1 MSEKTI
7 RAEIITL
14 YMTDTNNLKES
25 EDILDPRSNVKVEEI
40 IREVVT
46 YIPNAKIVDIIN
58 IVNPDKTIITKE
70 LLSTN
75 NKTDIIFIIGDVD
88 FTERQCANEAIE
100 SVTVDRKELSTELT
114 NLMTNIEKKLEEI
127 MRHRTRCGIRN
138 KTLFINLSGTHED
151 RETCIAAISDILINA
166 MHLVLGK
173 RETQHFSLSDIA
185 SSASASRDNDF
196 PEQNMNN
203 NPNNCHKELFPTIP
217 LEDALEILNKI
228 AQAKMD
234 KINHE
239 SVKIKDAYGRIL
251 CEDVHPNCSVPPFRT
266 SSKHGYAVS
275 VKDGKEL
282 RRVQEGENGFP
293 PLPLQPGTCVWV
305 NSGEPIPEGAT
316 AVVQVKDTKPLEGSP
331 NDDSKY
337 IEIMIKHLDVY
348 KQTRCGIR
356 NKTLFINLSG
366 THEDREKCMAAISDI
381 LMNAMHLVGKRET
394 QHFSLSDI
402 ASSASRDNDFP
413 EQNMN
418 NNPNNFHKELFPT
431 IPLEDALKIL
441 NKVAQAGMD
450 KINHESVKIKD
461 AYGRI
466 LCEDVHPNCPVP
478 PFRTS
483 CKHGYAVSV
492 KDGKGLRRVQEG
504 ENGFPPLP
512 LQPGTCVW
520 VNSGEPIPEGATAVV
535 QVKDTKPLEGTP
547 NGDSKYIEIMIKP
560 QHGQNIK
567 PIGFDICDRK
577 KDIILKKFTRIGPE
591 EIGVLAASGCKEVI
605 VAKRLSIGVLSI
617 GDNLQEPGEPLQPG
631 FTYDINRITLIS
643 LLKHNGY
650 SSLDFGIVND
660 K

>member
-1 MSEKTI
+1 M
-7 RAEIITL
+7 
-14 YMTDTNNLKES
+14 
-25 EDILDPRSNVKVEEI
+25 
-40 IREVVT
+40 
-46 YIPNAKIVDIIN
+46 
-58 IVNPDKTIITKE
+58 
-70 LLSTN
+70 
-75 NKTDIIFIIGDVD
+75 
-88 FTERQCANEAIE
+88 
-100 SVTVDRKELSTELT
+100 
-114 NLMTNIEKKLEEI
+114 
-127 MRHRTRCGIRN
+127 
-138 KTLFINLSGTHED
+138 
-151 RETCIAAISDILINA
+151 AAISDILMNA
-166 MHLVLGK
+166 MHLMLGK

-185 SSASASRDNDF
+185 SSASTSRDNDF
-196 PEQNMNN
+196 PEQNMND

-337 IEIMIKHLDVY
+337 IEIMIK
-348 KQTRCGIR
+348 
-356 NKTLFINLSG
+356 
-366 THEDREKCMAAISDI
+366 
-381 LMNAMHLVGKRET
+381 
-394 QHFSLSDI
+394 
-402 ASSASRDNDFP
+402 
-413 EQNMN
+413 
-418 NNPNNFHKELFPT
+418 
-431 IPLEDALKIL
+431 
-441 NKVAQAGMD
+441 
-450 KINHESVKIKD
+450 
-461 AYGRI
+461 
-466 LCEDVHPNCPVP
+466 
-478 PFRTS
+478 
-483 CKHGYAVSV
+483 
-492 KDGKGLRRVQEG
+492 
-504 ENGFPPLP
+504 
-512 LQPGTCVW
+512 
-520 VNSGEPIPEGATAVV
+520 
-535 QVKDTKPLEGTP
+535 
-547 NGDSKYIEIMIKP
+547 P

-660 K
+660 KSSSIQEKIEEALKRVDILVTTGSINDKDLLKNILMNYFKADVHFGNVNIKPGKSTTLASCKIKSKINYETKYFLCFSGNPMSALTAAHLFLLPFVNKLHCDANTEPAAIPTQTDASFLLHHRRRIAWTYLRWFNKENVARAINTSNRYKDTLCNMISSNAFYLLPTTEQNVEPLFETNNMNASLVDYPKNVYHSLLEMHLLK

>member
-1 MSEKTI
+1 
-7 RAEIITL
+7 
-14 YMTDTNNLKES
+14 
-25 EDILDPRSNVKVEEI
+25 
-40 IREVVT
+40 
-46 YIPNAKIVDIIN
+46 
-58 IVNPDKTIITKE
+58 
-70 LLSTN
+70 
-75 NKTDIIFIIGDVD
+75 
-88 FTERQCANEAIE
+88 
-100 SVTVDRKELSTELT
+100 
-114 NLMTNIEKKLEEI
+114 MTNIEKKLEEI
-127 MRHRTRCGIRN
+127 MRYRTRCGIRN

-337 IEIMIKHLDVY
+337 IEIMIK
-348 KQTRCGIR
+348 
-356 NKTLFINLSG
+356 
-366 THEDREKCMAAISDI
+366 
-381 LMNAMHLVGKRET
+381 
-394 QHFSLSDI
+394 
-402 ASSASRDNDFP
+402 
-413 EQNMN
+413 
-418 NNPNNFHKELFPT
+418 
-431 IPLEDALKIL
+431 
-441 NKVAQAGMD
+441 
-450 KINHESVKIKD
+450 
-461 AYGRI
+461 
-466 LCEDVHPNCPVP
+466 
-478 PFRTS
+478 
-483 CKHGYAVSV
+483 
-492 KDGKGLRRVQEG
+492 
-504 ENGFPPLP
+504 
-512 LQPGTCVW
+512 
-520 VNSGEPIPEGATAVV
+520 
-535 QVKDTKPLEGTP
+535 
-547 NGDSKYIEIMIKP
+547 P

-660 K
+660 KSSSIQEKIEEALKRVDILVTTGSINDKDLLKNILMNYFKADVHFGNVNIKPGKSTTLASCKIKSKINYETKYFLCFSGNPMSALTAAHLFLLPFVNKLHCDANTEPAAIPTQTDASFLLHHRRRIAWTCLRWLNKKNVARAINTNNRYKDTLCNMIGSNAFYLLPTTEQNVEPLFETNNMNASLVDYPKNVYHSLLEMHLLK

>member
-1 MSEKTI
+1 
-7 RAEIITL
+7 
-14 YMTDTNNLKES
+14 
-25 EDILDPRSNVKVEEI
+25 
-40 IREVVT
+40 
-46 YIPNAKIVDIIN
+46 
-58 IVNPDKTIITKE
+58 
-70 LLSTN
+70 
-75 NKTDIIFIIGDVD
+75 
-88 FTERQCANEAIE
+88 
-100 SVTVDRKELSTELT
+100 
-114 NLMTNIEKKLEEI
+114 MTNIEKKLEEI
-127 MRHRTRCGIRN
+127 MRHR
-138 KTLFINLSGTHED
+138 
-151 RETCIAAISDILINA
+151 
-166 MHLVLGK
+166 
-173 RETQHFSLSDIA
+173 
-185 SSASASRDNDF
+185 
-196 PEQNMNN
+196 
-203 NPNNCHKELFPTIP
+203 
-217 LEDALEILNKI
+217 
-228 AQAKMD
+228 
-234 KINHE
+234 
-239 SVKIKDAYGRIL
+239 
-251 CEDVHPNCSVPPFRT
+251 
-266 SSKHGYAVS
+266 
-275 VKDGKEL
+275 
-282 RRVQEGENGFP
+282 
-293 PLPLQPGTCVWV
+293 
-305 NSGEPIPEGAT
+305 
-316 AVVQVKDTKPLEGSP
+316 
-331 NDDSKY
+331 
-337 IEIMIKHLDVY
+337 
-348 KQTRCGIR
+348 TRCGIR

-567 PIGFDICDRK
+567 PIGFDICGK
-577 KDIILKKFTRIGPE
+577 KKNIIQKKSTRIGPE
-591 EIGVLAASGCKEVI
+591 EIGILAASGCKKVI

-660 K
+660 KFSPIREKIEKALKKVDILVTTGSINDKDLLKNILMNYFKADVHFGNVNMKPGKSTTLASCKIKSKIKSKINYETKYFLCLSGNPMSALTAAHIFLLPFVKKLHCNANTEPAAIPTQTDASFLLHHRPRLAWTCLRFNEKNIEKALNMGNFYKDRLCNMTDSNALLVLPERKQELLSSTENIPALLIDYPKSFDCPLLYEMRPNNRVTNNALSLMFEMVKVSPS